1 MHSSMMMTMLLFS
14 RMFRMFVCVN
24 VRQHLTTQQQQQKT
38 HELRYV

>member
-1 MHSSMMMTMLLFS
+1 MTMLLFS
-14 RMFRMFVCVN
+14 RMFRMLVCVN